1 MCFGGGDDSGE
12 KMLKL
17 QKKQAKEA
25 REKEAARQK
34 RIKEAMGKITTAF
47 EGGPVMETKKSNFD
61 WSKFDAPT
69 SALLSQLQNGANAL
83 GSKFRGNST
92 PFDLTGLTDSLK
104 AMFQNVGSTKSGQ
117 VSGLPEGY
125 SYVQLTKPSGSG
137 TQEVYRQNN
146 VGGGYTREQRPSGVT
161 TVQGSGNYL
170 PGTYGIKGPDGKVY
184 KPGDALP
191 FEETVDTGQ
200 VSGGFNDDFYNTFK
214 QGMIDYYA
222 PQVADKY
229 GEAKDEL
236 TYRLARAGTGRSSA
250 ANSAVADL
258 AKQNTLNTANV
269 YSEADAGAADL
280 RTRVANERTMAE
292 NQVYATEDPT
302 IGVNQA
308 LAAVKNISLD
318 QPKMTPLGEIF
329 KVALVGGANAMT
341 GYKNQK
347 TINEIQKASNNAGS
361 WVSN

>member
-1 MCFGGGDDSGE
+1 MCLGSSDDSGE

-17 QKKQAKEA
+17 QKQQAKEA
-25 REKEAARQK
+25 RLKEEERQK
-34 RIKEAMGKITTAF
+34 RIKSAMASIKTAF
-47 EGGPVMETKKSNFD
+47 EGGPISETKQSNFD

-69 SALLSQLQNGANAL
+69 SALLSQLKSGAGAL
-83 GSKFRGNST
+83 GKNGQL
-92 PFDLTGLTDSLK
+92 DLTGLSDALK
-104 AMFQNVGSTKSGQ
+104 SMFTAGATKSGQ

-125 SYVQLTKPSGSG
+125 SYVQLTNPSGTG
-137 TQEVYRQNN
+137 TSKTVKTN
-146 VGGGYTREQRPSGVT
+146 VGGGYTREQRPSGTKT
-161 TVQGSGNYL
+161 TQGSGSYL
-170 PGTYGIKGPDGKVY
+170 PGTYGIKGPDGKTY
-184 KPGDALP
+184 KPGDVLP

-200 VSGGFNDDFYNTFK
+200 VAGGFNDDFYNTFK

-258 AKQNTLNTANV
+258 AKQNTLNAANV